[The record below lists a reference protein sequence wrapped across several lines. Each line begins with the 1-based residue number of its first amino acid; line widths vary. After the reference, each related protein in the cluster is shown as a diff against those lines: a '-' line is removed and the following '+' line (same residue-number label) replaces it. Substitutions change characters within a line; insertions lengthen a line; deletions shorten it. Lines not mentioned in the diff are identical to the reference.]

1 MMFSWSV
8 RVHAC
13 VDRSKHPNRENCY
26 IWAMLI
32 NRWCC
37 SCGLTSL
44 SSLPHPLP
52 TSSVHLTGRPA
63 VWRPP
68 PHAQGRGA
76 GSPTPSPSFRR
87 STYMCGRGCNFLRAC
102 SFFIPGLPIVPRL
115 IWEVGSSFWCTAL
128 IWQSNWVHVC
138 WFIESET
145 GLHGGFLVVYVEL
158 VFHCHFLL
166 SWTMFPFVM
175 QVMENGEALFEKNTS
190 RINMKGMCKQRIKWF
205 NA

>member
-1 MMFSWSV
+1 MMTLYSVFPPARHLFLLYVLVYIPSSNHVEPSTGAVILATFPALMMFSWSV

-37 SCGLTSL
+37 GCGLTSL

-87 STYMCGRGCNFLRAC
+87 STYMCGRGCNFLYVRAHF
-102 SFFIPGLPIVPRL
+102 SFL
-115 IWEVGSSFWCTAL
+115 A
-128 IWQSNWVHVC
+128 
-138 WFIESET
+138 
-145 GLHGGFLVVYVEL
+145 
-158 VFHCHFLL
+158 
-166 SWTMFPFVM
+166 FP
-175 QVMENGEALFEKNTS
+175 LF
-190 RINMKGMCKQRIKWF
+190 QD
-205 NA
+205 